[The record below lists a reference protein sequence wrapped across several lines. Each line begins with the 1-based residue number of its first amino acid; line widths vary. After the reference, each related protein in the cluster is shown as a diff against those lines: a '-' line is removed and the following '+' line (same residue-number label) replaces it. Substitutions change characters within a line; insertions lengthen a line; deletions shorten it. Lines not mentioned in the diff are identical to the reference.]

1 MKSLLVSGL
10 AGLLAGLA
18 LAGTPGWAK
27 DRTSNVIPK
36 GEQVGVV
43 NLLNAEVM
51 HYHVAEDSN
60 NSFWK
65 IRTVKWPV
73 DNMLAEA
80 LEEPAEKLG
89 LTLTPLAP
97 TDALKHA
104 RESCFVNAA
113 LADGLPKRCWAPLT
127 DQAASGS
134 VSYLIIMAPGLN
146 DTNHAGSSRIE
157 SVSEKMRGWGFLTRE
172 RAGAKDKPTLFNEV
186 ELLLINVTP
195 QGVALK
201 ARQWGGL
208 YGAHWQSY
216 TLPADPK
223 AIPDEQLD
231 QLQPI
236 FASMLA
242 RQAKDLLDQV
252 HSAP

>member
-1 MKSLLVSGL
+1 MKSSLVSGL

-27 DRTSNVIPK
+27 DRTSDVIPK

-65 IRTVKWPV
+65 IRTVEWPV

-80 LEEPAEKLG
+80 LKEPAEKLG

-113 LADGLPKRCWAPLT
+113 LADGLPKSCSGPL
-127 DQAASGS
+127 AEEASSAG
-134 VSYLIIMAPGLN
+134 VSYLVVMAPGLN
-146 DTNHAGSSRIE
+146 DTNHAGNSRIE
-157 SVSEKMRGWGFLTRE
+157 SVSAMMRGWGFLTRE
-172 RAGAKDKPTLFNEV
+172 RAGAKDKPALFNEV
-186 ELLLINVTP
+186 ELLLINVTA
-195 QGVALK
+195 QGVTLE

-208 YGAHWQSY
+208 YTAQWQSY
-216 TLPADPK
+216 TVPADPK
-223 AIPDEQLD
+223 QIPDEQLD
-231 QLQPI
+231 QMQPV
-236 FASMLA
+236 FASLLA
-242 RQAKDLLDQV
+242 RQAKDLFDQI